1 MKFSIPKIIKPLR
14 LAEYEAAYGDA
25 TISVWVNPHEDKINE
40 YIGYLNSAL
49 EAQKALVE
57 AKDDTERATATA
69 QLEEIAVK
77 IQQWLSEIW
86 SQGEQDTRWSAEEI
100 DTLYK
105 NTTASDPQ
113 LWPWLSG
120 NTLAMI
126 LDYRRNRKKALRRAS

>member
-1 MKFSIPKIIKPLR
+1 MKFSIPKIIKPLS
-14 LAEYEAAYGDA
+14 LSEYEAAYGDA
-25 TISVWVNPHEDKINE
+25 VISVWVNPPEDKVNE
-40 YIGYLNSAL
+40 YMGYLGAAL
-49 EAQKALVE
+49 EAHKTLEGDA
-57 AKDDTERATATA
+57 ATT

-86 SQGEQDTRWSAEEI
+86 SQGSPDTHWSGAEIE
-100 DTLYK
+100 TLYRD
-105 NTTASDPQ
+105 TTESDPQ